1 MDVSRTNAGGS
12 TATGAN
18 PRDTP
23 ERIQKAAKDFEAV
36 LIGQM
41 LKSVRESSFGGG
53 WGTSDQSGDVALD
66 MAEQQMAQLM
76 ASNGGLGLAHLIS
89 KGLENT
95 VSQSNAGHPSATP
108 PVRSVPSNSNRV
120 KTTPARTNPT
130 KPAPS
135 GSTS

>member
-1 MDVSRTNAGGS
+1 MDS
-12 TATGAN
+12 TVTKASATASAGAN

-23 ERIQKAAKDFEAV
+23 QKIKKAAKDFEAL

-76 ASNGGLGLAHLIS
+76 ASNGGLGLSHLIS
-89 KGLENT
+89 QGLEKSVVKST
-95 VSQSNAGHPSATP
+95 SGTTTP
-108 PVRSVPSNSNRV
+108 P
-120 KTTPARTNPT
+120 TTARAPT
-130 KPAPS
+130 ISKGA
-135 GSTS
+135 T